1 MMPGMTGMELHAALL
16 ARDPAAA
23 ARMVFVTGGALH
35 ESSRAFIAG
44 VANPVLEKP
53 FPTELLR
60 GVVAETLRRG
70 VATLPA
76 AGLVAGQS
84 P

>member
-23 ARMVFVTGGALH
+23 GRMVFVTGGALH
-35 ESSRAFIAG
+35 EASRQFIAS

-53 FPTELLR
+53 FATDLLR

-70 VATLPA
+70 RAALPPQAEA
-76 AGLVAGQS
+76 AAER
-84 P
+84 